1 MHAESCLD
9 MLKGGSVLADQSY
22 GLRFDIYERVHLSE
36 DVIGIEE
43 LEEIELFPKI
53 QVIPGQDYA
62 SLRGHLL
69 LAGLYRGGGET
80 RSLEHWIPVEIT
92 IPLSRVNRL
101 EDITVEIENF
111 DVDLLSARSL
121 NITGVLSLKGVETSS
136 LAVEADSW
144 KDREFTTAHV
154 VPGVRPEEEAGGLS
168 FAEQE
173 EIRFEPEVP
182 KLTEWQAFPEEAL
195 KEKRSPDEPKPKPAP
210 EPEPTSL
217 WLEEE
222 SAEPSAGPWTD
233 KEYALPVQGILQ
245 QTEFEQFND
254 AWFKQ
259 EMLPFIEPEAADR
272 LSEPVKPEAA
282 PVQAAEKEPV
292 KSEAAKT
299 EAAKKEAKKEPLHFE
314 APENELA
321 NVAASEAEPQE
332 AAVPSFSEAVEEK
345 AAAGPDKA
353 AAEAV
358 QEPDNAVLP
367 ENLAQAEAEN
377 PLLQHP
383 EEKKELKI
391 ALGSKKST
399 EEKESEPFGLKKLIS
414 SRPQNDLQTQAAYS
428 PAASDEAEIGDGEEL
443 LWKNLFVHGGEE
455 QTPFRKVKLVIV
467 QREETL
473 DDIAERYHLS
483 SRELQLYNRLS
494 ENHLAEG
501 QILYIP

>member
-222 SAEPSAGPWTD
+222 SAEPPAGPWTD

-282 PVQAAEKEPV
+282 PVQAAEKRTGEKRSRKNRGRQKGSEKRTAAFRSAGKRAGKRSGKRGGTARSCRSFV
-292 KSEAAKT
+292 LRSRRGKSCGR
-299 EAAKKEAKKEPLHFE
+299 
-314 APENELA
+314 
-321 NVAASEAEPQE
+321 S
-332 AAVPSFSEAVEEK
+332 
-345 AAAGPDKA
+345 G
-353 AAEAV
+353 
-358 QEPDNAVLP
+358 
-367 ENLAQAEAEN
+367 
-377 PLLQHP
+377 
-383 EEKKELKI
+383 
-391 ALGSKKST
+391 
-399 EEKESEPFGLKKLIS
+399 
-414 SRPQNDLQTQAAYS
+414 
-428 PAASDEAEIGDGEEL
+428 
-443 LWKNLFVHGGEE
+443 
-455 QTPFRKVKLVIV
+455 
-467 QREETL
+467 
-473 DDIAERYHLS
+473 
-483 SRELQLYNRLS
+483 
-494 ENHLAEG
+494 
-501 QILYIP
+501 

>member
-1 MHAESCLD
+1 M
-9 MLKGGSVLADQSY
+9 ADQSY

-43 LEEIELFPKI
+43 LEEIELYPKI
-53 QVIPGQDYA
+53 QVIPGEEYA

-69 LAGLYRGGGET
+69 LAGLYRGEGET

-121 NITGVLSLKGVETSS
+121 NITGVLSLQGVETSS

-154 VPGVRPEEEAGGLS
+154 VPAIRDEEETGGLS

-173 EIRFEPEVP
+173 EVHAVPELP
-182 KLTEWQAFPEEAL
+182 KLTEWQAFPEEVL
-195 KEKRSPDEPKPKPAP
+195 KEQRGADEPEA
-210 EPEPTSL
+210 EPTSL

-222 SAEPSAGPWTD
+222 NEAPPAGPWTD
-233 KEYALPVQGILQ
+233 KEYALPAQSLPPQ
-245 QTEFEQFND
+245 SEFEQFND
-254 AWFKQ
+254 VWFK
-259 EMLPFIEPEAADR
+259 EVMSPFAEPEAAER

-282 PVQAAEKEPV
+282 PAQAAEKEPLQF
-292 KSEAAKT
+292 AAQD
-299 EAAKKEAKKEPLHFE
+299 
-314 APENELA
+314 NELA
-321 NVAASEAEPQE
+321 NVTASEAESQE
-332 AAVPSFSEAVEEK
+332 PAVPSFSEAVEEK
-345 AAAGPDKA
+345 AAGGPNKA
-353 AAEAV
+353 AAEAAK
-358 QEPDNAVLP
+358 EP
-367 ENLAQAEAEN
+367 ENPAHAEA
-377 PLLQHP
+377 

-391 ALGSKKST
+391 ALGSKKGT
-399 EEKESEPFGLKKLIS
+399 EEKESESFGLKKLIS
-414 SRPQNDLQTQAAYS
+414 SRPQHDLPTQAEFSGAD
-428 PAASDEAEIGDGEEL
+428 PEAAEAGDDEEL
-443 LWKNLFVHGGEE
+443 LWKNLFIQGSEE